1 MKIRFLS
8 ALSIILLL
16 GALIIY
22 NRYKED
28 GLSAHTLY
36 RTSSM
41 QGFHLIHKEGG
52 RIGWELIA
60 DSAIFPQG
68 NNEVL
73 LKDLN
78 MKIYQDQF
86 IILTGKEGNYSI
98 DEKILVVDKT
108 VEVKIDNSVLN
119 TDSLIWDGNKEVITT
134 QDNIKFRG
142 KTFSIEGRGLT
153 VIVKDQQVKVLNDV
167 KGIFYR

>member
-1 MKIRFLS
+1 MKVRLLS
-8 ALSIILLL
+8 ALLITLLL

-28 GLSAHTLY
+28 GISAHTSY
-36 RTSSM
+36 RISSM
-41 QGFHLIHKEGG
+41 QGFHLIHKEGDKI
-52 RIGWELIA
+52 RWELIA

-78 MKIYQDQF
+78 MKVHQDPF
-86 IILTGKEGNYSI
+86 IILTGKDGNYNV
-98 DEKILVVDKT
+98 DEKILVVVKA
-108 VEVKIDNSVLN
+108 VEVKIDNSILN

-134 QDNIKFRG
+134 QDDIKFRG
-142 KTFSIEGRGLT
+142 KTFAIEGRGLT
-153 VIVKDQQVKVLNDV
+153 VSVKDQQVKVLNDV
-167 KGIFYR
+167 KGIFYH